1 MKCYKIPSQYFSKLS
16 RSKISCKMVGEKAEK
31 PDSKG
36 KKHKAKKADVGEKI

>member
-1 MKCYKIPSQYFSKLS
+1 MIKSKLKGMLS
-16 RSKISCKMVGEKAEK
+16 SFPSCKMVGEKAEK